1 MITSIGFDSEPYKII
16 IWTKEG
22 TPFSKTVCYS
32 EEELQ
37 HALDRHNEG
46 CGLYALLTPHII

>member
-22 TPFSKTVCYS
+22 VPFSKTICYS

-37 HALDRHNEG
+37 HALDRHKNG
-46 CGLYALLTPHII
+46 NDIYSTLIPHII

>member
-22 TPFSKTVCYS
+22 APFSKTVCYS

-37 HALDRHNEG
+37 HALDRHENG
-46 CGLYALLTPHII
+46 SDFYATLIPHII